1 MPQRLLRQ
9 TAAALTG
16 AVLLATPLHTL
27 AADGDAAKLGDELT
41 PVGAKRA
48 GNEEGT
54 IPAWDGGL
62 TEPPDCYDGPG
73 SWYCN
78 PFPDDTP
85 KFTITADNVDEH
97 KDKLSAGQ
105 IKMFEQHPETFKM
118 KVYETRRTFAN
129 PEWIYEGTK
138 RNAKEAS
145 LGGNGEAL
153 VDAINGY
160 PFPIPE
166 NGKAAMWNHKV
177 RYLGS
182 GVRRWNNQFAVTK
195 GGRYNHVVIQE
206 DVAFPYNTKGK
217 EPEDL
222 DNVIIRFLQQV
233 TEPARLAGTITLVH
247 DTMDQTKEP
256 RRAWQYN
263 PGQRRLRR
271 APSVA
276 YDNPGTAADGQRT
289 NDQLDMFNGA
299 MDRYSWKLVGKKE
312 MYVPANSYGLHSN
325 EHSYEDIVQQDH
337 IDQELPRY
345 ELRRVWVAESEVK
358 EGTSHIYGR
367 RTFYIDEDGWQI
379 RLVDV
384 YDQRGELWRFQEG
397 HTVMAYAFKALAP
410 VAETIYDFQNGRY
423 LVQALHNEHEPIVE
437 RDFDDRHFDPS
448 NVSREASR

>member
-1 MPQRLLRQ
+1 
-9 TAAALTG
+9 
-16 AVLLATPLHTL
+16 
-27 AADGDAAKLGDELT
+27 
-41 PVGAKRA
+41 
-48 GNEEGT
+48 
-54 IPAWDGGL
+54 
-62 TEPPDCYDGPG
+62 
-73 SWYCN
+73 
-78 PFPDDTP
+78 
-85 KFTITADNVDEH
+85 
-97 KDKLSAGQ
+97 
-105 IKMFEQHPETFKM
+105 
-118 KVYETRRTFAN
+118 
-129 PEWIYEGTK
+129 
-138 RNAKEAS
+138 
-145 LGGNGEAL
+145 
-153 VDAINGY
+153 
-160 PFPIPE
+160 
-166 NGKAAMWNHKV
+166 
-177 RYLGS
+177 
-182 GVRRWNNQFAVTK
+182 
-195 GGRYNHVVIQE
+195 
-206 DVAFPYNTKGK
+206 
-217 EPEDL
+217 
-222 DNVIIRFLQQV
+222 
-233 TEPARLAGTITLVH
+233 
-247 DTMDQTKEP
+247 MDQTKAP
-256 RRAWQYN
+256 RRARQYN

-276 YDNPGTAADGQRT
+276 YDNPGTPADGQRT

-345 ELRRVWVAESEVK
+345 ELRRVWVVESEVK